1 MQNHFMLTAEAN
13 YRHSEHERRVKAV
26 TNDGLTA
33 DPSNTWLTAL
43 RRLLARVQA
52 LSLGQL
58 PIREAPVARLSL
70 GAESAG
76 D

>member
-13 YRHSEHERRVKAV
+13 YRRSEHERRVRAV
-26 TNDGLTA
+26 TNDALTA
-33 DPSNTWLTAL
+33 DSSDSWQTPL
-43 RRLLARVQA
+43 RRLLARVRSLSPRRLRVEA
-52 LSLGQL
+52 L
-58 PIREAPVARLSL
+58 PAAWLSL